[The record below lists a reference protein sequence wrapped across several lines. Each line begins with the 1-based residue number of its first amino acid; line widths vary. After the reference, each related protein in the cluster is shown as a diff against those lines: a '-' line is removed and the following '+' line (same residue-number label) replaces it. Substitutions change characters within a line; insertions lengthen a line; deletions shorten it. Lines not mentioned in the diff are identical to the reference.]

1 MRLFGVNQLY
11 LSDIMRAIL
20 NIAFVAVAVSL
31 FACRDM
37 HSVSPKSNVVA
48 KVGDKVLTIEEINQ
62 STPAN
67 LTGDDSLSFV
77 KMYVD
82 HWLVKQLK
90 VEEASTL
97 FSSEE
102 EEIEQLVED
111 YRQSLLMRRVDQYH
125 VEQLMSEDF
134 SDDEIARYYNS
145 HKSNFLLDETM
156 VKGIIVKCNTKDKY
170 NQLRDN
176 IERVGSSSSSIQILE
191 DACQKNGYTL
201 FNHQSEWINFS
212 DFLSDLPTSKSQNY
226 DHILDKVGVQDL
238 VSGNSRYYF
247 MITSACRKG
256 NVAPMEVVSD
266 KIRLILITQ
275 RRADIIKQ
283 HEQTILDDAF
293 QSGHAQVVK
302 PII

>member
-11 LSDIMRAIL
+11 LPDIMRTIT
-20 NIAFVAVAVSL
+20 NIAFVAVAISL
-31 FACRDM
+31 FACRDL
-37 HSVSPKSNVVA
+37 HSVAPKSNVVA
-48 KVGDKVLTIEEINQ
+48 KVGDRVLTIEEINQ
-62 STPAN
+62 STPKN
-67 LTGDDSLSFV
+67 LAGDDSLSFV
-77 KMYVD
+77 RMYVD

-90 VEEASTL
+90 VEEASKL

-102 EEIEQLVED
+102 AEIEKLVED

-125 VEQLMSEDF
+125 IEQLMSEDF

-145 HKSNFLLDETM
+145 HKSNFILDETM
-156 VKGIIVKCNTKDKY
+156 VKGIIVKCNTKDKH

-176 IERVGSSSSSIQILE
+176 IERVGSSSSIQILE
-191 DACQKNGYTL
+191 DDCQKNGYTL
-201 FNHQSEWINFS
+201 FNHQTEWINFS
-212 DFLSDLPTSKSQNY
+212 DFLSDLPTSKSQSY
-226 DHILDKVGVQDL
+226 DYILDKVGVQDL
-238 VSGNSRYYF
+238 VSGNNRYYF

-256 NVAPMEVVSD
+256 NIAPVEVVSD

-275 RRADIIKQ
+275 RRAEIIKQ

-302 PII
+302 PVM

>member
-1 MRLFGVNQLY
+1 MRT
-11 LSDIMRAIL
+11 IT
-20 NIAFVAVAVSL
+20 NIAFVAVVISL
-31 FACRDM
+31 FACRDL
-37 HSVSPKSNVVA
+37 HSVAPKSNVVA
-48 KVGDKVLTIEEINQ
+48 KVGDRVLTIEEINQ
-62 STPAN
+62 STPKN
-67 LTGDDSLSFV
+67 LAGDDSLSFV
-77 KMYVD
+77 RMYVD

-90 VEEASTL
+90 VEEASKL

-102 EEIEQLVED
+102 AEIEKLVED

-125 VEQLMSEDF
+125 IEQLMSEDF

-145 HKSNFLLDETM
+145 HKSNFILDETM
-156 VKGIIVKCNTKDKY
+156 VKGIIVKCNTKDKH

-191 DACQKNGYTL
+191 DDCQKNGYTL
-201 FNHQSEWINFS
+201 FNHQTEWINFS
-212 DFLSDLPTSKSQNY
+212 DFLSDLPTSKSQSY
-226 DHILDKVGVQDL
+226 DYILDKVGVQDL
-238 VSGNSRYYF
+238 VSGNNRYYF

-256 NVAPMEVVSD
+256 NIAPVEVVSD

-275 RRADIIKQ
+275 RRAEIIKQ

-302 PII
+302 PVM